1 MSALDDLVA
10 LATAAGAARAY
21 AEGSVPPNAAY
32 PYMVLSMDTGTA
44 GIRRVGGGATRKSYR
59 MTVKM
64 FGRSDDSVLAY
75 ADLADAAFE
84 DKVLGT
90 LPGRPF
96 SIREMQTPIYRDPDD
111 HGVLDL
117 LHTYK
122 LMEG

>member
-1 MSALDDLVA
+1 MSTLDDLVA
-10 LATAAGAARAY
+10 LAVAAGAARAY
-21 AEGSVPPNAAY
+21 AEGDVPPKPGY
-32 PYMVLSMDTGTA
+32 PYMVLSMDTGKA
-44 GIRRVGGGATRKSYR
+44 GRRRLGGGGGLKARRV
-59 MTVKM
+59 TVKM
-64 FGRSDDSVLAY
+64 FGRTDDSVLAY

-96 SIREMQTPIYRDPDD
+96 SIREMQSPIYRDPDD
-111 HGVLDL
+111 DGVLDL